1 MNALLSRLSL
11 SAEIVVD
18 LVEDES
24 LHPLLNT
31 VRVGAVGNR
40 ARHLTFSFMYLT
52 GNVSDI
58 APAEVVFNERRFG
71 YLDYSHHV
79 SFTEL
84 AIISPRSDLPSS
96 SSLQF

>member
-40 ARHLTFSFMYLT
+40 ARHLAFSFVFDWECLRHRP
-52 GNVSDI
+52 G
-58 APAEVVFNERRFG
+58 AEVVFNEGRFG

-84 AIISPRSDLPSS
+84 AIISPRSELRP
-96 SSLQF
+96 L